1 MAILPPTFVDDTV
14 KMINSCPDCSSL
26 EQIQQKAL
34 AQLQDMINGLDAQA
48 KKLKDMFF
56 EVPAN
61 PANLAQTIQAVIDL
75 IAGIKNFID
84 NFVVAPYLIVIA
96 GIIEVTTAIT
106 TIQSAVEAKMSAM
119 SCTFT
124 PSTPTI
130 PSPQPPTL
138 PPPSD

>member
-48 KKLKDMFF
+48 TKLIKMYFK
-56 EVPAN
+56 VPDN
-61 PANLAQTIQAVIDL
+61 PSNLNETIQAVIDL
-75 IAGIKNFID
+75 INGIKNFID
-84 NFVVAPYLIVIA
+84 IYISAPYLIIIA
-96 GIIEVTTAIT
+96 GITEVTNAIHD
-106 TIQSAVEAKMSAM
+106 IQAAVEAKMSAM

>member
-26 EQIQQKAL
+26 ERVQQKAL
-34 AQLQDMINGLDAQA
+34 AQLQDMINGLNTQA
-48 KKLKDMFF
+48 EKLKDMYFK
-56 EVPAN
+56 VPDN
-61 PANLAQTIQAVIDL
+61 PTNLAETIQAVIDL
-75 IAGIKNFID
+75 INGIKNFID
-84 NFVVAPYLIVIA
+84 IYISAPYLIIIA
-96 GIIEVTTAIT
+96 GITEVTNAIT
-106 TIQSAVEAKMSAM
+106 TIQGAVNDKMSAM

-130 PSPQPPTL
+130 PSPQSPTL

>member
-34 AQLQDMINGLDAQA
+34 AQLQDMINGLNAQA
-48 KKLKDMFF
+48 EKLQKMHFI
-56 EVPAN
+56 VPGI
-61 PANLAQTIQAVIDL
+61 PTSPEEAVTAVTDL
-75 IAGIKNFID
+75 IKGIKNFID
-84 NFVVAPYLIVIA
+84 NYIVTPYETVIA
-96 GIIEVTTAIT
+96 GITEVTTAIH

-124 PSTPTI
+124 PPNPTI
-130 PSPQPPTL
+130 PPAQPPTL
-138 PPPSD
+138 P

>member
-26 EQIQQKAL
+26 ERVQQKAL
-34 AQLQDMINGLDAQA
+34 AQLQDMINGLNTQA
-48 KKLKDMFF
+48 EKLKKMHFI
-56 EVPAN
+56 VPGI
-61 PANLAQTIQAVIDL
+61 PTTPDEAVKAVTDL
-75 IAGIKNFID
+75 INDIKKWID
-84 NFVVAPYLIVIA
+84 DYIVTPYETVIA
-96 GIIEVTTAIT
+96 GITEVTTAIHD
-106 TIQSAVEAKMSAM
+106 IQAAVEAKMSAM

-124 PSTPTI
+124 PPNPTI